1 MRKFIEYTVKLI
13 LIILVLLGYQALVR
27 YGNSQAAASYQ
38 YVWWG
43 YLSYAIL
50 VLSHLACGL
59 IMAYN
64 ERKSG
69 KAGVT
74 KFVLFLIAIILV
86 VYPFSYSN
94 TAVIQ
99 NQPMFQELVRV
110 LAFAFGILLTGIK
123 L

>member
-13 LIILVLLGYQALVR
+13 LIVLVLLGYQALVR
-27 YGNSQAAASYQ
+27 YTNNQ
-38 YVWWG
+38 YAKTYEIWWG

-50 VLSHLACGL
+50 VISHLACGM

-74 KFVLFLIAIILV
+74 KFVLFLIAILLIA
-86 VYPFSYSN
+86 YPFSFAN
-94 TAVIQ
+94 VTVIQ

-110 LAFAFGILLTGIK
+110 LAISFGILLTGIK